1 MHWSQSENALS
12 RLDMVE
18 STAGHLR
25 SAYQWG
31 KLMSSSTTRRSLL
44 TVIGAAALG
53 SAGLGREQEQWLTGR
68 ADYPDLVALAQE
80 GQSATPTATALVGQA
95 EMPHWVFTVQV
106 FQDPYAGVLTRPA
119 EPEPGIRYIAAEIV
133 IENQSD
139 QPLDFTSSDVRLRD
153 EQGIEYGV
161 NSAVVGEEPK
171 LVSQNLPD
179 GERTRGWVW
188 FTVPEGTAI
197 TELRFVPAPPQ
208 LRVRLPNTSTGDAG

>member
-1 MHWSQSENALS
+1 MSY
-12 RLDMVE
+12 V
-18 STAGHLR
+18 TA
-25 SAYQWG
+25 
-31 KLMSSSTTRRSLL
+31 RRRLL
-44 TVIGAAALG
+44 TMIIATVLG
-53 SAGLGREQEQWLTGR
+53 VAGFGLGQDRWLANPNT
-68 ADYPDLVALAQE
+68 YPDLAALAQE
-80 GQSATPTATALVGQA
+80 AQTGTPNPAPELVGQA

-119 EPEPGIRYIAAEIV
+119 EPEPGIRYVAAEVV

-139 QPLDFTSSDVRLRD
+139 QPLEFAASDVRLRD
-153 EQGIEYGV
+153 EQGIEYAS

-208 LRVRLPNTSTGDAG
+208 LRVRLPNASTGAAD

>member
-1 MHWSQSENALS
+1 MS
-12 RLDMVE
+12 RL
-18 STAGHLR
+18 
-25 SAYQWG
+25 
-31 KLMSSSTTRRSLL
+31 TTRRRLL
-44 TVIGAAALG
+44 TVTGATGLG
-53 SAGLGREQEQWLTGR
+53 LAGLGREQGHWLSDL
-68 ADYPDLVALAQE
+68 ADYPDALALAQE
-80 GQSATPTATALVGQA
+80 SQSATPTAASALVGQA

-119 EPEPGIRYIAAEIV
+119 EPEPGVRYVAAEIV

-139 QPLDFTSSDVRLRD
+139 QPLDFTASDVRLRD
-153 EQGIEYGV
+153 EQGVEYTA
-161 NSAVVGEEPK
+161 NSAVIGEEPK

-208 LRVRLPNTSTGDAG
+208 LRVRLPSTSTGDAG

>member
-1 MHWSQSENALS
+1 
-12 RLDMVE
+12 
-18 STAGHLR
+18 
-25 SAYQWG
+25 
-31 KLMSSSTTRRSLL
+31 MSHVTTRRRML
-44 TVIGAAALG
+44 TLIAATLSG
-53 SAGLGREQEQWLTGR
+53 VGGLGRERWLSSLTN
-68 ADYPDLVALAQE
+68 YPGLTAVAQE
-80 GQSATPTATALVGQA
+80 AQTGTPSPAPELVGQA

-119 EPEPGIRYIAAEIV
+119 EPEPGMRYVAAEIV

-139 QPLDFTSSDVRLRD
+139 QPLDFTASDVRLRD
-153 EQGIEYGV
+153 EQGVEYAA